1 MASWQLFIMAAILP
15 GISAPADIGGAFHCP
30 SPCCAAVESFS
41 APDRGLVRTG
51 IDLFAGVRMLGV
63 SVTEHSLAVGTPLT
77 CVGELSKAPSW
88 CAGQQFLSYFSAN

>member
-1 MASWQLFIMAAILP
+1 M
-15 GISAPADIGGAFHCP
+15 
-30 SPCCAAVESFS
+30 ESFS

-88 CAGQQFLSYFSAN
+88 CAGQQFD